1 MAVSIQDRTDEFRS
15 ILAQAQRKQAQ
26 SKTGAQRQS
35 LLNAQQKA
43 EANGTSAQ
51 RKHSE
56 FQRSARDVARGI
68 SGTMAKLERLAQL
81 ARRKTLFDDRPVE
94 IDELT
99 FVIKQDMAQ
108 LSRQIQDLQALTS
121 KQHPKAKPG
130 VDQEGEHNHQVVVML
145 KDKLQNVGGS
155 FKDVLE
161 VRTKNMQASR
171 SRTEQFL
178 STAASHSQTSL
189 DPSRTDSPLY
199 QTPQRGR
206 SPGGFRNTNAAQ
218 QDLLSLDPSGSSALT
233 RGGPQSDA
241 QLMLMEEAQAP
252 NQYIQQRG
260 HAIESIESTISELG
274 SIFGQLAQMVSEQ
287 GEQIQRI
294 DANTEDVVD
303 NVEGAQRELMK
314 YWNRVQ
320 GNRWLVAKMF
330 GVLMICWFTSSPR
343 AEPQLTECSLS
354 VMGSHRGLDP
364 CKRFF
369 GNMGHFVHGVG
380 TRGTASVAVAAAAV
394 ALLLHCIR
402 LEGKPTSRVYSLVS
416 FSYLN
421 LACIHLSGLGLGAE
435 QLLDLIEASSS
446 PRQAQE
452 SKHV

>member
-35 LLNAQQKA
+35 LLTAQQKA

-108 LSRQIQDLQALTS
+108 LSRHIQDLQALTS

-130 VDQEGEHNHQVVVML
+130 ADQEGEHNHQVVVML

-178 STAASHSQTSL
+178 STAASHSQTGL

-233 RGGPQSDA
+233 RSGPQSDA

-330 GVLMICWFTSSPR
+330 GVLMI
-343 AEPQLTECSLS
+343 
-354 VMGSHRGLDP
+354 
-364 CKRFF
+364 FF
-369 GNMGHFVHGVG
+369 
-380 TRGTASVAVAAAAV
+380 
-394 ALLLHCIR
+394 LLW
-402 LEGKPTSRVYSLVS
+402 V
-416 FSYLN
+416 
-421 LACIHLSGLGLGAE
+421 
-435 QLLDLIEASSS
+435 LIAG
-446 PRQAQE
+446 
-452 SKHV
+452 